1 MNKRFTQTYPSTA
14 PSPSSP
20 LDGDAGDIIGL
31 LLFLSESVDDG
42 EQPRN
47 EFGHSAVPAPQQRFE
62 QESLAELFLREIDS
76 FRDAIGEQ
84 DEAIPGIELDFGGRG
99 RQALIEGERQSGG
112 DKPLELAR
120 REDMYRRI
128 VAAIAIFERAAA

>member
-1 MNKRFTQTYPSTA
+1 MNKRFTQLYPSTIRS
-14 PSPSSP
+14 PSPPS
-20 LDGDAGDIIGL
+20 DGDAGDIVGL
-31 LLFLSESVDDG
+31 LLFLSEGVDDG
-42 EQPRN
+42 EQSRN
-47 EFGHSAVPAPQQRFE
+47 EFGHRALPAPQQRLEE
-62 QESLAELFLREIDS
+62 QRLAELFLREIDS